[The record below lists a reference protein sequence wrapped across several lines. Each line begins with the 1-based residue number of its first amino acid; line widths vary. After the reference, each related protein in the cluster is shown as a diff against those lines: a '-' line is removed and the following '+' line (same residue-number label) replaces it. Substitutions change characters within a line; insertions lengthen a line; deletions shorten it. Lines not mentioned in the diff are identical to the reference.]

1 MVLPYTQ
8 SRAWKAYIAE
18 RLKAMKHTSRRTLIP
33 EDFEVSD
40 PIMDLV
46 AQRGWPDPREQLH
59 KFKDYH
65 IAHGT
70 LMMDWEA
77 AFRTWLN
84 NAVGFGAK
92 PMPKSEAKAQKRQQE
107 LPLTPEQ
114 RAENQRKLRELMSG
128 IGKKI

>member
-1 MVLPYTQ
+1 
-8 SRAWKAYIAE
+8 
-18 RLKAMKHTSRRTLIP
+18 MKHTSRRTIIP
-33 EDFEVSD
+33 EDFEVSA

-92 PMPKSEAKAQKRQQE
+92 PMPKVEAKAQRRQQE
-107 LPLTPEQ
+107 LELSPDEQ
-114 RAENQRKLRELMSG
+114 RRRLREVTDK